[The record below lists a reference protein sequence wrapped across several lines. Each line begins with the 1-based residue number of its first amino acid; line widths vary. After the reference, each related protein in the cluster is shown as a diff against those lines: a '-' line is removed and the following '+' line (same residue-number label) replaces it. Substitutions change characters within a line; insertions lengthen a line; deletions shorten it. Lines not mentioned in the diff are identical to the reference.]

1 MATERGLPIS
11 CYLGAYCG
19 ERLILESEL
28 FAENKNL
35 LGAQQFKI
43 DIGFSASLDTIAANH
58 QYLAYIVLTAEYPDL
73 ADGVG
78 LDIDEEVEIF
88 LGKVRMFLGNNL
100 SNSLAS
106 LYKFTVGAAPNLTA
120 TACVGGR
127 FLYQNHVVGDGEQF
141 APEVD
146 IAFALLP
153 HNPQH
158 PLSAK
163 LGKVFSDLLT
173 VLTLNEAFSSIR
185 TLGGSQ
191 FLLDGEMVVSVVGEL
206 ACKVKV
212 FRTAPPYPVDL
223 KRIAGGHVAKVEF
236 DALNNIVN
244 VLERPH
250 VLNSWVVHLL
260 LVEDN
265 RNRKFWI

>member
-1 MATERGLPIS
+1 MV
-11 CYLGAYCG
+11 
-19 ERLILESEL
+19 RLILKCEL
-28 FAENKNL
+28 FAENKDI
-35 LGAQQFKI
+35 LGAKQVKVNV
-43 DIGFSASLDTIAANH
+43 GFYASLDTIAANH
-58 QYLAYIVLTAEYPDL
+58 KYLTEIVLSSEYSDI

-78 LDIDEEVEIF
+78 LDIYEEVEIF
-88 LGKVRMFLGNNL
+88 LGEVCMFLGNTL

-106 LYKFTVGAAPNLTA
+106 LYKFSIRATPNLTA

-206 ACKVKV
+206 ASKIKF
-212 FRTAPPYPVDL
+212 FRATPLHLFNL
-223 KRIAGGHVAKVEF
+223 KRIAGGMLPRLSLIPSTISSTC
-236 DALNNIVN
+236 LNG
-244 VLERPH
+244 H
-250 VLNSWVVHLL
+250 T
-260 LVEDN
+260 
-265 RNRKFWI
+265 F

>member
-1 MATERGLPIS
+1 
-11 CYLGAYCG
+11 
-19 ERLILESEL
+19 
-28 FAENKNL
+28 
-35 LGAQQFKI
+35 
-43 DIGFSASLDTIAANH
+43 
-58 QYLAYIVLTAEYPDL
+58 
-73 ADGVG
+73 
-78 LDIDEEVEIF
+78 
-88 LGKVRMFLGNNL
+88 MFLGNNL

-153 HNPQH
+153 HNPQQ

-163 LGKVFSDLLT
+163 LGEVFSDLLT

-185 TLGGSQ
+185 TLGCPQ
-191 FLLDGEMVVSVVGEL
+191 FLLDGAMFCCVVGKL
-206 ACKVKV
+206 TCKVQF
-212 FRTAPPYPVDL
+212 FRTAPPHALNL

-236 DALNNIVN
+236 DAFDNIVN
-244 VLERPH
+244 VLERPRFELRGIVSLH
-250 VLNSWVVHLL
+250 AVKDDRVGIGRFDRFHKS
-260 LVEDN
+260 
-265 RNRKFWI
+265 

>member
-1 MATERGLPIS
+1 MV
-11 CYLGAYCG
+11 
-19 ERLILESEL
+19 RLILKCEL
-28 FAENKNL
+28 FAENKDI
-35 LGAQQFKI
+35 LGAQQFKV

-58 QYLAYIVLTAEYPDL
+58 KYLTDIVLTSEYSDI

-88 LGKVRMFLGNNL
+88 LGEVCMFLGNTL

-106 LYKFTVGAAPNLTA
+106 LYKFSIRAAPNLTA

-153 HNPQH
+153 YNPQQ

-163 LGKVFSDLLT
+163 FGEIFSDLLT
-173 VLTLNEAFSSIR
+173 VLTLNEAFSRIR
-185 TLGGSQ
+185 TLGCPQ

-206 ACKVKV
+206 ASKVKV
-212 FRTAPPYPVDL
+212 FRTAPFHAFYL
-223 KRIAGGHVAKVEF
+223 KRIARGHVAEVEF
-236 DALNNIVN
+236 DAFDNIVN

-250 VLNSWVVHLL
+250 SDLRRVVSLYA
-260 LVEDN
+260 VKNDG
-265 RNRKFWI
+265 I

>member
-1 MATERGLPIS
+1 MP
-11 CYLGAYCG
+11 
-19 ERLILESEL
+19 SEYS
-28 FAENKNL
+28 
-35 LGAQQFKI
+35 
-43 DIGFSASLDTIAANH
+43 DI
-58 QYLAYIVLTAEYPDL
+58 

-78 LDIDEEVEIF
+78 LDIYEEVEIF
-88 LGKVRMFLGNNL
+88 LGEVCMFLGNTL

-106 LYKFTVGAAPNLTA
+106 LYKFSIRATPNLTA

-153 HNPQH
+153 HNPQQ

-173 VLTLNEAFSSIR
+173 VLALHEAFSSIR

-206 ACKVKV
+206 ACKVK
-212 FRTAPPYPVDL
+212 FLRTAPPYPSTSN
-223 KRIAGGHVAKVEF
+223 G
-236 DALNNIVN
+236 
-244 VLERPH
+244 
-250 VLNSWVVHLL
+250 
-260 LVEDN
+260 
-265 RNRKFWI
+265 